1 MYLQKNYDSGRIIN
15 LNHVASMDW
24 DKELSVEFIM
34 ANGQIVI
41 WTYENDAHR
50 LADLDNVSRILYR
63 SGKLISFDRDQG

>member
-50 LADLDNVSRILYR
+50 LADLDNVGRVLYR
-63 SGKLISFDRDQG
+63 SGKLISFDLDL